1 MPGCV
6 EDFSDHVSGD
16 IEKVSDKLVLA
27 ARQKLE
33 TNAHLAEKKDELRL
47 STNNLAALTEDQDLP
62 TPLPKKRPPRRRV
75 RIVST
80 PIGGAMD
87 MFGEVPAKS
96 TVFQPNAAMR
106 TRSRRQRTLST
117 PLSGDMFGDTAAVML
132 APGEVLLNIVD
143 KDGKKY
149 PIKVKEEVNK
159 KIKDSTKPLTLVEMK
174 RETEFTGQYLDG
186 FIRSKGRERS
196 LSNVSK

>member
-6 EDFSDHVSGD
+6 EDFSEHVVGD
-16 IEKVSDKLVLA
+16 IEKVSDKLVTA
-27 ARQKLE
+27 AREKLE

-47 STNNLAALTEDQDLP
+47 SNNLGSLTEDQDVP
-62 TPLPKKRPPRRRV
+62 AALPKRRPPRRRV

-80 PIGGAMD
+80 PAGGAMD
-87 MFGEVPAKS
+87 MFGEVPPKS
-96 TVFQPNAAMR
+96 TVFQPNAAVR

-132 APGEVLLNIVD
+132 APGEVLLNIID